1 MLDTDE
7 DALLCD
13 FAQYYNIYDIE
24 ELGLIKL
31 SIFAWG
37 LPADSRSKKLM
48 SKQKVSLDTYLQAQA
63 VDALNML
70 VWSKTKDGQHNRNRP
85 KSIAQ
90 SLLPQQKADD
100 NHQNFASGKEFE
112 KTRKQIVKEVTKSSG
127 GIR

>member
-1 MLDTDE
+1 MLNTDE

-37 LPADSRSKKLM
+37 LPDDSRSKKLM
-48 SKQKVSLDTYLQAQA
+48 SKQKVSLETYLQAQA

-90 SLLPQQKADD
+90 SLLPKQKVDD

-112 KTRKQIVKEVTKSSG
+112 KARKQIVKEVAKSNG
-127 GIR
+127 